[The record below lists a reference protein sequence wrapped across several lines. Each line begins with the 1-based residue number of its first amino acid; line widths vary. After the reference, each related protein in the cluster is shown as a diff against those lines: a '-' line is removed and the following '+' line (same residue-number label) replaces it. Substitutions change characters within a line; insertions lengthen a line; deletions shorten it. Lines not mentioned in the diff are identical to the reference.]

1 MTPSKD
7 LFDPPLKEIKLCNY
21 QLAVGKFKIGLT
33 SSDEF
38 CDKLKLP
45 TDIIRVRDSDTYLK
59 YKNNGTILMRLAS
72 EIPLGA
78 EESGGVTT
86 VFNITEAHAMY
97 RVMQR
102 EADLKAVTLLKI

>member
-1 MTPSKD
+1 
-7 LFDPPLKEIKLCNY
+7 
-21 QLAVGKFKIGLT
+21 
-33 SSDEF
+33 
-38 CDKLKLP
+38 
-45 TDIIRVRDSDTYLK
+45 
-59 YKNNGTILMRLAS
+59 MRLAS